1 MLGGSESSL
10 NETLKVLEFFKNISG
25 LKVNFLKTQVIWIGS
40 KKYSQDSIKTKWK
53 LKWEVNRFKLL
64 GIQFDT
70 DLSKMIEINYKDKLD
85 KIKIKIKNWQR
96 RQLTPIGK
104 ITVINTFLIPMLNH
118 LFISLPNPP
127 VKIIKELNETFYKF
141 IWNGTDRIKR
151 DILCKEYTQGGLKM
165 INVEAF
171 INSLKTTWIRRL
183 ITYNHKWTKL
193 ISLYIN
199 LEIFYSCGKEYCTKV
214 IKIYI
219 TNSGKMY

>member
-1 MLGGSESSL
+1 MD
-10 NETLKVLEFFKNISG
+10 
-25 LKVNFLKTQVIWIGS
+25 WI

-104 ITVINTFLIPMLNH
+104 ITVIKTLLIPMLNH

-183 ITYNHKWTKL
+183 ITD
-193 ISLYIN
+193 
-199 LEIFYSCGKEYCTKV
+199 
-214 IKIYI
+214 
-219 TNSGKMY
+219 NSENFIAVVKNIAQK